1 VTDVDAR
8 QARDHDHDDRAQ
20 DEDGDDLLRQLLHRR
35 TIVHDVIPSRAMRTP
50 LCLFAIAALHAT
62 GCRGDKPA
70 PAAQGSG
77 SPGAGAGAGSSVA
90 ATGGPGG
97 PGGSVEL
104 FVNDL
109 TLGSV
114 QPALIASWSRLD
126 ALVPGDARKLGT
138 WELVTLASGKPKPT
152 ELAHPSS
159 SFPDMVPAVFPGDG
173 GAPAFGMFDP
183 VELARKGKPAM
194 REDHVTAIRIKIA
207 QGGNRGQN
215 DDGNAA
221 AADPT
226 QLVIAVKTAA
236 GMSSLTGA
244 QLLTLPR
251 EGTPGNPDQ
260 KGWRLATLLDAAGV
274 KTFEHLVLSDASGT
288 HLTLDKADV
297 SDTSVPFLKLNKAGV
312 LRLKVYKKAGDG
324 WNTAGDLRGL
334 TAIEAR

>member
-1 VTDVDAR
+1 
-8 QARDHDHDDRAQ
+8 
-20 DEDGDDLLRQLLHRR
+20 
-35 TIVHDVIPSRAMRTP
+35 MRTP
-50 LCLFAIAALHAT
+50 LCLFGLPMLAALAVP

-77 SPGAGAGAGSSVA
+77 SAAAPGSSPAAPGPGSSVA
-90 ATGGPGG
+90 STVVPGG
-97 PGGSVEL
+97 VEL

-109 TLGSV
+109 TIGSV
-114 QPALIASWSRLD
+114 QPSLVANWPRLD

-138 WELVTLASGKPKPT
+138 WQLVTISSARPQPTALAQPATK
-152 ELAHPSS
+152 
-159 SFPDMVPAVFPGDG
+159 FPDMVPAVFPGDG

-194 REDHVTAIRIKIA
+194 REDHVTAIRIQVV

-236 GMSSLTGA
+236 GVSQLTGA
-244 QLLTLPR
+244 QVLALPR
-251 EGTPGNPDQ
+251 EPTPGNPDQ
-260 KGWRLATLLDAAGV
+260 KGWRLAALLDAAGI
-274 KTFEHLVLSDASGT
+274 KTFEHLMLRDAAGNN
-288 HLTLDKADV
+288 LTLDKADV
-297 SDTSVPFLKLNKAGV
+297 SDTSVPFLKLNKQGM

-324 WNTAGDLRGL
+324 WNAAGDLRGL

>member
-1 VTDVDAR
+1 
-8 QARDHDHDDRAQ
+8 
-20 DEDGDDLLRQLLHRR
+20 
-35 TIVHDVIPSRAMRTP
+35 MRTP
-50 LCLFAIAALHAT
+50 LCLFGRSTLATLAALAGLAAL

-70 PAAQGSG
+70 ASAGGSG
-77 SPGAGAGAGSSVA
+77 SAAPAAGSPAA
-90 ATGGPGG
+90 ATGPAAAGSGG
-97 PGGSVEL
+97 VEL

-109 TLGSV
+109 TIGSV
-114 QPALIASWSRLD
+114 QPSLVASWPRLD

-138 WELVTLASGKPKPT
+138 WDLVTISSGKPQPT
-152 ELAHPSS
+152 ALAQPSTR
-159 SFPDMVPAVFPGDG
+159 FPDMVPAVFPGDG

-194 REDHVTAIRIKIA
+194 REDHVTAIRIKLA

-215 DDGNAA
+215 DDGGGT

-236 GMSSLTGA
+236 GVSQLTGA
-244 QLLTLPR
+244 QVLALPR
-251 EGTPGNPDQ
+251 EPTPGNPDQ
-260 KGWRLATLLDAAGV
+260 KGWRLAALLAAAGI
-274 KTFEHLVLSDASGT
+274 KTFEHLVLRDAAGNN
-288 HLTLDKADV
+288 LTLDKADV
-297 SDTSVPFLKLNKAGV
+297 SDTSVPFLKLNKQGM